1 MERLLARGLKM
12 NHLRLAA
19 ALSREEKLSDAALR
33 LGLAQPAASRL
44 ASEIHQI
51 LGTPLFER
59 HGRGIKLTE
68 AGRAFAAR
76 AQRILNEIDDADR
89 EVSEIASGVHGTV
102 RIGSVTGPAIEM
114 VIPAVRTARELS
126 EGIRVDVEVATS
138 NQLGPMVRNGAL
150 DFALGRLPA
159 DELSRNLTYCSLAK
173 EPVSFIVGKDHPL
186 AKIEGKVEN
195 ADLFEW
201 KWILPP
207 QNSILARTIDG
218 AFRDMG
224 LPQPDRL
231 VSTSSALMSLAFAG
245 ETDSIAAVARPVA
258 EHFAARGQVHILRTR
273 FSISVE
279 EFGIITRADAQLP
292 PAAQMICDLVKRHKT
307 KKWAGQEKRANA
319 MRMAL

>member
-44 ASEIHQI
+44 ASEVHQI

-89 EVSEIASGVHGTV
+89 EVGEIASGLHGTV
-102 RIGSVTGPAIEM
+102 RIGSVTGPAVEM
-114 VIPAVRTARELS
+114 IIPAIRAAHDAS
-126 EGIRVDVEVATS
+126 DGIKVHVEVATS
-138 NQLGPMVRNGAL
+138 DQLAPMVRNGAL
-150 DFALGRLPA
+150 DFALARLPA
-159 DELSRNLTYCSLAK
+159 NDMSSNLTYCTLTQ
-173 EPVSFIVGKDHPL
+173 EPVSFVVGNHHPL
-186 AKIEGKVEN
+186 AQVSGKVDTS
-195 ADLFEW
+195 ALFAW
-201 KWILPP
+201 KWVLPP
-207 QNSILARTIDG
+207 PSSILARTIDS
-218 AFRDMG
+218 AFRDLD

-231 VSTSSALMSLAFAG
+231 VSTSSALMALACVG

-258 EHFAARGQVHILRTR
+258 EHFAARGQVHILSTR
-273 FSISVE
+273 FSVAVE
-279 EFGIITRADAQLP
+279 EFGIITRSDAQLP
-292 PAAQMICDLVKRHKT
+292 PAAQMLCDLVKRNKVARQAKGAT
-307 KKWAGQEKRANA
+307 QPA
-319 MRMAL
+319 